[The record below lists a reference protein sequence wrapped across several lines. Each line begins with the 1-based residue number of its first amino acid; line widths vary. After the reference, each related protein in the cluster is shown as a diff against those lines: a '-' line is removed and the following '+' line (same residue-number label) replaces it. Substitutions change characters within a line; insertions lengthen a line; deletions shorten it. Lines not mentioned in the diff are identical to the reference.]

1 MENSEQNNN
10 MLTPST
16 TPRAEE
22 VNAKLY
28 FIKCTISCQ
37 KSWLFS
43 KTFQPTTLH
52 NYCNA
57 CAIQYTV
64 APSYQT
70 CLMDEH
76 LAYKLKKK
84 VLIKKTSSEEPKSI
98 PAIYVK
104 EGYAASVELSTS
116 GQFSLY
122 ERKSQAKCFPRLPE
136 HNQNL
141 EIPDQKEGDG
151 RSVARGG
158 YQINYRNR
166 HGLTKVKIEYKQN
179 KLL

>member
-1 MENSEQNNN
+1 
-10 MLTPST
+10 
-16 TPRAEE
+16 
-22 VNAKLY
+22 
-28 FIKCTISCQ
+28 
-37 KSWLFS
+37 
-43 KTFQPTTLH
+43 
-52 NYCNA
+52 
-57 CAIQYTV
+57 
-64 APSYQT
+64 
-70 CLMDEH
+70 MDEH

-122 ERKSQAKCFPRLPE
+122 ER
-136 HNQNL
+136 NL

-166 HGLTKVKIEYKQN
+166 HGLTKKAAAESC
-179 KLL
+179 